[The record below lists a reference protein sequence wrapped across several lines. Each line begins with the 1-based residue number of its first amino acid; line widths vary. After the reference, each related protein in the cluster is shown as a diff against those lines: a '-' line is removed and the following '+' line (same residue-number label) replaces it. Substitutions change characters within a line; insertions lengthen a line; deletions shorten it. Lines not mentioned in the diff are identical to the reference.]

1 MHILNNITLSHKKWT
16 KDYVKVSILYIFH
29 FTGMASL
36 LDPLASKIQ
45 QEQQTHEHCKPSKR
59 SMHAVPENV

>member
-1 MHILNNITLSHKKWT
+1 MGLP

-45 QEQQTHEHCKPSKR
+45 QEQQTHEHCKPSNR
-59 SMHAVPENV
+59 SMHAVRENI